1 MNIEYKINGL
11 VANITGG
18 YDYRYE
24 TILWLEKEKVSVE
37 KNIYL
42 IKSLEKKI
50 IYIDELI
57 IGFKKELSVLQNG
70 NDLDIEEQIE
80 DYDLAINTAYDIKS
94 VYKSEI
100 EYEFLNGEEEI
111 DYDLIVLNQKKIDEI
126 EKTIKN
132 MENKRWDL
140 QRISHLHN
148 GNLPE
153 FKEDRN
159 FDKYLCACDPEDVSL
174 DDDLSVFDDNFYFD
188 EKYADYQAWMLEELL
203 Q

>member
-1 MNIEYKINGL
+1 MIMFAGRYS
-11 VANITGG
+11 
-18 YDYRYE
+18 YRYE
-24 TILWLEKEKVSVE
+24 TILWLEKERVSVE

-94 VYKSEI
+94 VYKFEI

-159 FDKYLCACDPEDVSL
+159 FDKYLCACDPCQPTIFRLKISTKR
-174 DDDLSVFDDNFYFD
+174 YR
-188 EKYADYQAWMLEELL
+188 
-203 Q
+203 